1 MRDRVGEHGT
11 EDRSADTEG
20 PAPLRRGYAEQ
31 AITDRLVRA
40 IFEHRLPPGARIT
53 ETQLAS
59 AFGVSRTVVRQAIAK
74 LCELGVFIK
83 EPNQGC
89 SVAAPS
95 QEQVCAMLDVRRIVE
110 PEIARRVA
118 LRASDEDLT
127 DLRAHL
133 SAEAAARAAGDRP
146 TLVRLTGEFHLKLAQ
161 ITGNACLT
169 RMMTELQILTCLA
182 VLLHSHGELGCP
194 RDDHGAMVAMLE
206 RRDAEG
212 AAAEMLKHISHIEA
226 ELNLDHS
233 GRVATI
239 DETMQWVGSGM
250 SSRSER

>member
-1 MRDRVGEHGT
+1 MRRGAGEQEI
-11 EDRSADTEG
+11 EDRSAGTDA

-95 QEQVCAMLDVRRIVE
+95 REQVCAMLDVRRIVE

-118 LRASDEDLT
+118 LNASDVDLAE
-127 DLRAHL
+127 LRAHL
-133 SAEAAARAAGDRP
+133 RAEAAARMAGDRP

-161 ITGNACLT
+161 ITGNAYLT
-169 RMMTELQILTCLA
+169 RLMTELQILTCLA

-194 RDDHGAMVAMLE
+194 RDDHSAMVAMLE
-206 RRDAEG
+206 RRDADG
-212 AAAEMLKHISHIEA
+212 AAAEMLHHISHIEA

-233 GRVATI
+233 SRAITI
-239 DETMQWVGSGM
+239 DETMRWMGATM
-250 SSRSER
+250 SSRSGR